1 MLFDTHAHYDDEVFQ
16 NSLDTLIPEM
26 EKAGVKKIITCGCNL
41 KSSMNAIK
49 LAEKGVA
56 AGKGG
61 PFGAVIVKN
70 GKIVARGCN
79 QVTSTNDP
87 TRHAEVDAIRKAC
100 KKLNSF
106 DLKDCIIYSSC
117 EPCPM
122 CLGAIYW
129 ARPNALYFAA
139 DRIIAAKHGFDDN
152 FIYNLNCQNLFFTRI
167 GNFFG

>member
-1 MLFDTHAHYDDEVFQ
+1 
-16 NSLDTLIPEM
+16 M
-26 EKAGVKKIITCGCNL
+26 EAQELLQHKKFL
-41 KSSMNAIK
+41 KEAIK

-106 DLKDCIIYSSC
+106 ELKDCIIYSSC

-129 ARPNALYFAA
+129 ARPKALYFAA

-152 FIYNLNCQNLFFTRI
+152 FIYKEVVLPVKERAIKTVCIALEEKEKPFENWDNKTDKTKY
-167 GNFFG
+167 